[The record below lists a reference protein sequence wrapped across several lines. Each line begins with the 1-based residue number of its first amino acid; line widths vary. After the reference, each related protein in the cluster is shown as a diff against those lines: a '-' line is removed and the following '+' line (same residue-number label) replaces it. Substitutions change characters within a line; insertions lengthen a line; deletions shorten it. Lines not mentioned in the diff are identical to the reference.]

1 MHMQTTSVQALQRV
15 APQNANHD
23 SVARNR
29 LGQVYAVLF
38 SDGWVKVGRGRNA
51 QKRIDC
57 HISASLMRGAKLV
70 DSRISGLI
78 LDSRG
83 AEAALI
89 AMCGGYASAVHG
101 REWFQGVDFDSL
113 AALIDDQYSGDSQE
127 KISEYLHAF
136 DRKTDQVFAAIANQ
150 VSSAPKFT
158 DADMGAWS
166 SALEHASVLEQIY
179 LDDCYGGQLFA
190 KEHKGYSSFYLMTA
204 LALYKVPAQNVAVIY
219 WKAFNEPDQL
229 LSELS
234 DASAKSC
241 AELLHTH
248 DKAVR
253 GAA

>member
-1 MHMQTTSVQALQRV
+1 MHMQTQSVQALQRV

-23 SVARNR
+23 FVARNR

-57 HISASLMRGAKLV
+57 HISMSLMRGAKLV

-101 REWFQGVDFDSL
+101 REWFEGVDFDSL
-113 AALIDDQYSGDSQE
+113 AALIDDQYAGDTQE
-127 KISEYLHAF
+127 KISAYLHAL
-136 DRKTDQVFAAIANQ
+136 DRQADEVFAAIANKLP
-150 VSSAPKFT
+150 SATKFT
-158 DADMGAWS
+158 KADMDDWS

-190 KEHKGYSSFYLMTA
+190 KEHKGYSSFYLMAA
-204 LALYKVPAQNVAVIY
+204 LALYKVPVQNVAVIY

-229 LSELS
+229 LPELS
-234 DASAKSC
+234 VASSKSC
-241 AELLHTH
+241 ADLLHTH